1 MCKTFN
7 IKTIKYMIAK
17 IYPDGHPDLQGKKDP
32 THPVRYFDIRKLT
45 PVECYSLMG
54 VPAPQI
60 SILMQTEKRPYM
72 AWVGVDS
79 ELAVFGLEPSA
90 TRREVDEAYREAV
103 ASLDS
108 RQADDTDSQDDP
120 DEETA
125 RIMADEAEDD
135 AEEMALMRQNY
146 ELNYQNIWSRVIHTC
161 KSIILYTFQKRGNN
175 VRYFLRMISCDVT
188 IACSVV
194 RPSCCFISIFHIPSR
209 YTPPV
214 SSQDCLGDA
223 RTALDVPVKSTT
235 EAVVEEIAYFY

>member
-1 MCKTFN
+1 MN
-7 IKTIKYMIAK
+7 YNRKYMIAK

-108 RQADDTDSQDDP
+108 RQADDTDDP

-125 RIMADEAEDD
+125 RIVAEKAEDD

-146 ELNYQNIWSRVIHTC
+146 ELNYQNIWSRIIHTC
-161 KSIILYTFQKRGNN
+161 KSIISYTFQKRGNN

-188 IACSVV
+188 IACSAV
-194 RPSCCFISIFHIPSR
+194 RPSCCFVSIFHIPSR
-209 YTPPV
+209 YTPPLAAKTV
-214 SSQDCLGDA
+214 W
-223 RTALDVPVKSTT
+223 VMPVQPWTFPSNPQRKLS
-235 EAVVEEIAYFY
+235 